1 MQSTIADTLSKRG
14 FGELIGVSPGRVSQ
28 MISDGLPVEPNGRI
42 DIAKGK
48 AWVSANVDQNRR
60 RARVDG
66 TLFDSSKREREAA
79 EARIASIKAERLAD
93 RVIDR
98 DETLRTI
105 ETRARFERD
114 AWIGWV
120 NRVAPEIARLAN
132 ADVAIVVS
140 VLDRMVR
147 EQLATLAA
155 TPLGL
160 PVADQAADLPLDRKP
175 TNLPNFCAAASEGQ
189 PSANL
194 PKVASNQVAD
204 LRFENPPIGGPSE
217 PGQP

>member
-1 MQSTIADTLSKRG
+1 MHSTVPPIADTLSKRG

-28 MISDGLPVEPNGRI
+28 MIADGLPVEPNGRI

-48 AWVSANVDQNRR
+48 AWVAANVDQNRR

-66 TLFDSSKREREAA
+66 GLFDSSKREREAS
-79 EARIASIKAERLAD
+79 EARIAHFKAERLAD
-93 RVIDR
+93 RLIDR
-98 DETLRTI
+98 EETVRMI

-120 NRVAPEIARLAN
+120 NRASPEIARLVN
-132 ADVAIVVS
+132 ADVATVVS
-140 VLDRMVR
+140 ALDRMVR

-160 PVADQAADLPLDRKP
+160 PAGD
-175 TNLPNFCAAASEGQ
+175 NLSE

-194 PKVASNQVAD
+194 
-204 LRFENPPIGGPSE
+204 RPPIGGPS
-217 PGQP
+217 PQASAP

>member
-1 MQSTIADTLSKRG
+1 MHSTVPSMTDTLSKRG
-14 FGELIGVSPGRVSQ
+14 FSELIGVSPGRVSQ

-48 AWVSANVDQNRR
+48 AWVASNVDENRR

-66 TLFDSSKREREAA
+66 GNLFDSSKREREAA
-79 EARIASIKAERLAD
+79 EARIARIKAERLAD

-120 NRVAPEIARLAN
+120 NRAAPEIARLVN
-132 ADVAIVVS
+132 ADVTVVVS

-160 PVADQAADLPLDRKP
+160 PAATDEPA
-175 TNLPNFCAAASEGQ
+175 PNASE
-189 PSANL
+189 ANA
-194 PKVASNQVAD
+194 P
-204 LRFENPPIGGPSE
+204 
-217 PGQP
+217 